1 MWCLYVYIYFW
12 NCESE
17 LERFI
22 VKPRVINVWL
32 FLGTWSIA
40 QSRHLH
46 VSASGS
52 SAGSASSGR
61 SETAAD
67 CERSERRKSGD
78 DILNQT
84 VQSPRKA
91 TPTIF
96 DAFRPRSKSDASRTK
111 KPSTLIAQMKNAVQ
125 VSDHQSVHFTGL
137 WFTVLI
143 YK

>member
-1 MWCLYVYIYFW
+1 MEHDVCVCGSPYFW
-12 NCESE
+12 NTESVSSGRRNGCRE
-17 LERFI
+17 GN
-22 VKPRVINVWL
+22 NVWL
-32 FLGTWSIA
+32 FLGTWSIT

-61 SETAAD
+61 SEAAE
-67 CERSERRKSGD
+67 CERSERRRSGD

-125 VSDHQSVHFTGL
+125 VS
-137 WFTVLI
+137 
-143 YK
+143 KA

>member
-1 MWCLYVYIYFW
+1 MKYNACVSVFQSVSSGRRQGCRKG
-12 NCESE
+12 N
-17 LERFI
+17 
-22 VKPRVINVWL
+22 NVWL

-61 SETAAD
+61 SEAAE
-67 CERSERRKSGD
+67 CERSERAERRKSGD

-125 VSDHQSVHFTGL
+125 VSTA
-137 WFTVLI
+137 
-143 YK
+143 